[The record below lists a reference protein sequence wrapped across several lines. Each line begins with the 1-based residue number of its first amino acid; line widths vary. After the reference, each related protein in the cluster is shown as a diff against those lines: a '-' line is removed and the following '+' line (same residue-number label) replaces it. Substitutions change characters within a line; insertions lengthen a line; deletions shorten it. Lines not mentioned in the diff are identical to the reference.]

1 VGGAVA
7 GVGDGVA
14 LYISAAAAVR
24 HNAALT
30 AVEHSG
36 RVPQGPHPA
45 RDQGQLT
52 AVGQG
57 G

>member
-1 VGGAVA
+1 VA

-14 LYISAAAAVR
+14 LYISAAAAVC